1 MNVGLILSGG
11 TGTRL
16 GGQIPKQYMVLDRK
30 EVISYSLEAM
40 QKSHSVEAIVIVAAE
55 KYSADINEKYGVDVA
70 IAGDTRNESLFN
82 GLRYIADKYPFCE
95 KIFINEAA
103 RPFITADLV
112 DEYLNLLDEYDAA
125 ITTAHITDSLGKYD
139 QHTTD
144 RTEYYLIQAPE
155 AFRFKLIFDNFK
167 ADSSL
172 TATVQQLPP
181 NSKIYKNFSFRN
193 NIKITYTE
201 DFAWAEDMMR
211 SLN

>member
-16 GGQIPKQYMVLDRK
+16 GGQIPKQYMMLDSK

-40 QKSHSVEAIVIVAAE
+40 QKSHGVEAIVIVATE
-55 KYSADINEKYGVDVA
+55 EYSADIKEKYGVEVA
-70 IAGDTRNESLFN
+70 TAGATRNESLFK
-82 GLRYIADKYPFCE
+82 GLRYVADRYPFCE

-103 RPFITADLV
+103 RPFITGELV
-112 DEYLNLLDEYDAA
+112 DEYLKLLDEYDAA
-125 ITTAHITDSLGKYD
+125 ITTAHITDSLGKYG
-139 QHTTD
+139 QHKTD

-181 NSKIYKNFSFRN
+181 NSKIYMNFSFRN
-193 NIKITYTE
+193 NVKITYPE
-201 DFAWAEDMMR
+201 DFVRAEDMMR